1 MSPRNRDEDHP
12 TGAQLRA
19 ARGLLNLSV
28 KEVAEKTGLVV
39 NTIKRAEK
47 ETGLAPITRAN
58 ARLLIRYFTDGGV
71 VFVPPDETAGPGV
84 RLALGAEVT
93 NSRRRKKEAEG

>member
-1 MSPRNRDEDHP
+1 MSPRLRDDDHP

-39 NTIKRAEK
+39 NTIKRAES
-47 ETGLAPITRAN
+47 ETGPAPTTRAN

-71 VFVPPDETAGPGV
+71 VFVPPDQTVGPGV
-84 RLALGAEVT
+84 RLALGVEVT
-93 NSRRRKKEAEG
+93 NSRRRNKESKG